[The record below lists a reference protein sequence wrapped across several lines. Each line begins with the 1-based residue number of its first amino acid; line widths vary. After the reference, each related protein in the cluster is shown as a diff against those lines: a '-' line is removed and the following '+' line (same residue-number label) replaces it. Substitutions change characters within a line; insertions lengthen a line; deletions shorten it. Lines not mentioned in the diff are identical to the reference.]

1 MAVRCSR
8 VPRPASRSGK
18 KKPASKPRPGRR
30 EQLFFAGGLG
40 SLALLG
46 ALEPYLWL
54 GALVGELGFQLAL
67 AALLIAAVALA
78 KRAFIVLAAALALAL
93 FFVWPLIP
101 LYRST
106 RPTPQA
112 GPILRVATAH
122 LAGNA
127 LDEATLLRWL
137 ARERPDAAALTGLRS
152 DLSVGSRLG
161 AYRIARGNVDLR
173 ALLLVQSALV
183 VPVRERPTEHPT
195 LTVRAGRC
203 QAQTVAME
211 LPPLAAYTALEAR
224 ERAIARVTA
233 LKPTPRSVWL
243 GHLGSRVE
251 APDLDG
257 FIAAHA
263 LRNAGRGHG
272 RLATAPGSLGP
283 LGFPLS
289 HVLVHGWISVRD
301 VDVKDPIVPGAER
314 TIAGILEL
322 TEARC
327 RFTPSAP
334 LE

>member
-1 MAVRCSR
+1 MSR
-8 VPRPASRSGK
+8 TGK

-30 EQLFFAGGLG
+30 AQLLFAGGLAA
-40 SLALLG
+40 LALLG
-46 ALEPYLWL
+46 ALEPYVWL
-54 GALVGELGFQLAL
+54 GALVSELGFQLAL
-67 AALLIAAVALA
+67 TAIVAAAVALA
-78 KRAFIVLAAALALAL
+78 KRAYIALAAALALAL
-93 FFVWPLIP
+93 FFIWPLIP

-122 LAGNA
+122 LAGNE
-127 LDEATLLRWL
+127 LDEATVARWL
-137 ARERPDAAALTGLRS
+137 ARERPDVAALTGLSR
-152 DLSVGSRLG
+152 DLSVGTHLG
-161 AYRIARGNVDLR
+161 AYRIARGNADLR

-183 VPVRERPTEHPT
+183 VPTRERPSEHPT
-195 LTVRAGRC
+195 LIVRAGRC
-203 QAQTVAME
+203 QAQAVAIE

-224 ERAIARVTA
+224 ERAITRVAA

-251 APDLDG
+251 APDLSG

-263 LRNAGRGHG
+263 LRDARLGHG
-272 RLATAPGSLGP
+272 RLATAPGSLGGF
-283 LGFPLS
+283 GFPLS
-289 HVLVHGWISVRD
+289 HILVHGWISVRD
-301 VDVKDPIVPGAER
+301 VDVKDAIVPAAQR
-314 TIAGILEL
+314 TLTGILEL